1 MAMRKYM
8 GILVLGVVAS
18 LLVSVSAAM
27 GQSTATLS
35 GTVTDPTG
43 AAVPQAKVV
52 VHSLA
57 TGLDRTVMT
66 DGAGLYAVPSL
77 QPGDYKVQVMA
88 AGFSIDT
95 IEKVT
100 LDVAQSVTVNPK
112 LAVAS
117 AGATVQVES
126 DTASKIEASTITVGE
141 VIGRNTVQ
149 ELPLNG
155 RHFLDLTVL
164 TPGGVVADTNG
175 SLTATSRGLGANSF
189 ITAGNRE
196 DSVNFQ
202 INGINLNDIS
212 QNQITFQPSIDTTSE
227 FAINNQ
233 TFSAEFGRSDGSI
246 VTVATRSGTD
256 HFHGEAFDYFRNEAL
271 DARNYFNRG
280 FNTTTGLPLVANT
293 GDKAPLKRNNF
304 GGSVGGPVWKGHT
317 FFFFSYE
324 GLRQH
329 QGILQNSPVFSPTQQ
344 ATFAANAAA
353 DPIAA
358 AFAALIPLP
367 NSGADYVSFTPGPV
381 KIDQYTGDVLQ
392 QIGVND
398 SLHGFY
404 AFQQDVRTE
413 PALQGDTLPGWGDH
427 RTGRRQIGTLQYV
440 HLFNS
445 TITNEAR
452 IGFNRIAIDFQ
463 PANLINPASLG
474 IVDGLTGNIGIPQT
488 TITDVGFE
496 VGGPAGF
503 PQGRDTTTGV
513 LADTVTMV
521 KGKHQIK
528 WGGEFRRYLLYSF
541 AGNIGSL
548 TLSSANLAADVTPV
562 FSIQPNIIDY
572 RIYADAGAGF
582 IQDNYKIK
590 PGLTLEGGLRFEWNG
605 TPLEGKNRISIFNPA
620 NDTLTQA
627 GTNGIPADGAYKQN
641 YNLEPRVGFAYDL
654 FNNGKTVV
662 RGAYGF
668 LVDQPVAGT
677 VSILTGNPP
686 FTTAVSY
693 SNSNP
698 AQAIPLN
705 DLYNSAKAA
714 SGFALGYVNPNLRNA
729 YVEDYNLNIQQ
740 ALPWNM
746 VGSIGYYGSTGHHL
760 LIHTDPNQADGI
772 PGASSPRPFNTL
784 SADSP
789 IDPGASIASNISEA
803 NSIGYSNY
811 NATWITL
818 AKIMSNGLQF
828 NMNYEWTKSMDI
840 NSLGSQ
846 GGAVLPDSNNPAENY
861 GLSDFDVRNHFAGTA
876 IYALPFKRNRLVSG
890 YRLESIFQYQ
900 TGNPVNIVASSD
912 GYNGNS
918 GLIRPNLLKP
928 ISRLKQQIV
937 GSSNVS
943 YFSNPRGENFGGN
956 VCDITNTT
964 SGCTFQIVATQAL
977 IATPTPPTGTCPNPT
992 AIPAAMRGVTDPC
1005 VVVTYTGLGDMQR
1018 NFGTGPGFADLDL
1031 SGEKETKIAHG
1042 VSFILRADA
1051 FDILNHPNFNQP
1063 ASNVQGSTFGQITST
1078 RFATSD
1084 GGSSRQ
1090 LQISAKFVF

>member
-1 MAMRKYM
+1 MTLLPFFRNRFFLLLLLA
-8 GILVLGVVAS
+8 VA
-18 LLVSVSAAM
+18 LCGNTASA
-27 GQSTATLS
+27 QSTATLS
-35 GTVTDPTG
+35 GLVTDPSG
-43 AAVPQAKVV
+43 AAVPHAQVV

-57 TGLDRTVMT
+57 TGLDRTVIT
-66 DGAGLYAVPSL
+66 DGAGAYAVPSL
-77 QPGDYKVQVMA
+77 QPGDYKLQITA
-88 AGFSIDT
+88 SGFSMDT

-100 LDVAQSVTVNPK
+100 LQVAQTLAVNPK

-117 AGATVQVES
+117 AGETVQVES
-126 DTASKIEASTITVGE
+126 STASQIESSTITVGE
-141 VIGRNTVQ
+141 VIGKNTVQ

-164 TPGGVVADTNG
+164 TPGGVVAPTAG
-175 SLTATSRGLGANSF
+175 SLTAPSRGLGANSF

-227 FAINNQ
+227 FRINNQ
-233 TFSAEFGRSDGSI
+233 TFSAEYGRSDGSI

-280 FNTTTGLPLVANT
+280 FNATTGLPLTAGT
-293 GDKAPLKRNNF
+293 GDKAPLKRNNY
-304 GGSVGGPVWKGHT
+304 GGSVGGPVWKGRT

-324 GLRQH
+324 ALRQH
-329 QGILQNSPVFSPTQQ
+329 QGILQNSPVFSQAQQ
-344 ATFAANAAA
+344 SAFAANAAA

-367 NSGADYVSFTPGPV
+367 NSGSNYVSFTPGPV
-381 KIDQYTGDVLQ
+381 QIDQYTGDVLQ
-392 QIGVND
+392 QLGPSD

-404 AFQQDVRTE
+404 AFQKDVRTE

-427 RTGRRQIGTLQYV
+427 RAAHRQIGTLQYV
-440 HLFNS
+440 HVFSSN
-445 TITNEAR
+445 ITNEAR
-452 IGFNRIAIDFQ
+452 LGFNRIAIAFN
-463 PANLINPASLG
+463 PANLISPAKLG

-488 TITDVGFE
+488 TITDVGFT
-496 VGGPAGF
+496 VGGPSGF

-513 LADTVTMV
+513 LSDTVTML
-521 KGKHQIK
+521 KGNHQIK

-541 AGNIGSL
+541 AGNIGSMS
-548 TLSSANLAADVTPV
+548 LSSANLAADVTPV

-572 RIYADAGAGF
+572 RIYSDAAAAF
-582 IQDNYKIK
+582 VQDNYRVR
-590 PGLTLEGGLRFEWNG
+590 PGLTLEAGLRFEWNG
-605 TPLEGKNRISIFNPA
+605 TPVEGENRISIFNPA
-620 NDTLTQA
+620 NITLTQA
-627 GTNGIPADGAYKQN
+627 GTNGIPANGAYKQN
-641 YNLEPRVGFAYDL
+641 YNVEPRVGFAYDL
-654 FNNGKTVV
+654 FNNNKTVI
-662 RGAYGF
+662 RGAYGM

-693 SNSNP
+693 SNSAAP
-698 AQAIPLN
+698 IPLSN
-705 DLYNSAKAA
+705 LYASAKAA
-714 SGFALGYVNPNLRNA
+714 SGYALGWVNPNLRNA
-729 YVEDYNLNIQQ
+729 YVEDFNLNLQQ

-746 VGSIGYYGSTGHHL
+746 VASVGYYGSTGHHL
-760 LIHTDPNQADGI
+760 LIVTDPNQANG
-772 PGASSPRPFNTL
+772 PTNAPSPRPYL
-784 SADSP
+784 KLAADSP
-789 IDPGASIASNISEA
+789 IDPGVSIASNITER

-818 AKIMSNGLQF
+818 SKVMSNGLQF
-828 NMNYEWTKSMDI
+828 DMNYEWSKSMDI

-846 GGAVLPDSNNPAENY
+846 GGAVLPDSNQPSENY
-861 GLSDFDVRNHFAGTA
+861 GLSDFDVRNHFAANA
-876 IYALPFKRNRLVSG
+876 IYALPFKGNRLVSG

-928 ISRLKQQIV
+928 IVRHKQQIV
-937 GSSNVS
+937 GSANVS
-943 YFSNPRGENFGGN
+943 YFANPGGLAYGGA
-956 VCDITNTT
+956 VCDLTNVT
-964 SGCTFQIVATQAL
+964 SACAYQVVGTQAN
-977 IATPTPPTGTCPNPT
+977 ATGTTAPT
-992 AIPAAMRGVTDPC
+992 A
-1005 VVVTYTGLGDMQR
+1005 YTGLGSLQR
-1018 NFGTGPGFADLDL
+1018 NFGTGPGFADLDI
-1031 SGEKETKIAHG
+1031 SGEKETKLVKG
-1042 VSFILRADA
+1042 LSFILRADA
-1051 FDILNHPNFNQP
+1051 FDILNHPNFGQP
-1063 ASNVQGSTFGQITST
+1063 SGNVQSSSFGQITAT

-1090 LQISAKFVF
+1090 LQLSAKFLF

>member
-1 MAMRKYM
+1 MT
-8 GILVLGVVAS
+8 ILRYPGKLSWLVALAFS
-18 LLVSVSAAM
+18 TLVATPARA
-27 GQSTATLS
+27 QSTATLS
-35 GTVTDPTG
+35 GMVTDPTG
-43 AAVPQAKVV
+43 AGVPHAQVL

-57 TGLDRTVMT
+57 TGLDRNVLT
-66 DGAGLYAVPSL
+66 DGAGAYVVPSL
-77 QPGDYKVQVMA
+77 QPGDYKLQVA
-88 AGFSIDT
+88 ASGFSADV

-100 LDVAQSVTVNPK
+100 LDVAQSLTVNPK

-117 AGATVQVES
+117 AGETVQVES
-126 DTASKIEASTITVGE
+126 NAASQIESSTITVGE

-164 TPGGVVADTNG
+164 TPGGVVADTAG
-175 SLTATSRGLGANSF
+175 SLTAPSRGLGANSF

-227 FAINNQ
+227 FKINNQ

-256 HFHGEAFDYFRNEAL
+256 HFHGELFDYFRNEAL
-271 DARNYFNRG
+271 DARNYFNRS
-280 FNTTTGLPLVANT
+280 FNPSTGLPLIANT

-329 QGILQNSPVFSPTQQ
+329 QGILQNSPVFSQAQQTQ
-344 ATFAANAAA
+344 FAANATA

-367 NSGADYVSFTPGPV
+367 NSGTTYVSFTPGPV
-381 KIDQYTGDVLQ
+381 QIDQYTGDVLQ
-392 QIGVND
+392 QLGQND

-404 AFQQDVRTE
+404 AFQKDVRTE

-427 RTGRRQIGTLQYV
+427 RAAHRQIGTLQYV
-440 HLFNS
+440 HIFNS
-445 TITNEAR
+445 NITNEAR
-452 IGFNRIAIDFQ
+452 LGFNRIAIAFN
-463 PANLINPASLG
+463 PANTISPASLG

-488 TITDVGFE
+488 TLTDVGFT
-496 VGGPAGF
+496 VGGPSGF

-513 LADTVTMV
+513 LADTVTML
-521 KGKHQIK
+521 KGNHQIK

-548 TLSSANLAADVTPV
+548 SLSSANLAADVTPV

-572 RIYADAGAGF
+572 RIYADAAGAF
-582 IQDNYKIK
+582 VQDNYRIK
-590 PGLTLEGGLRFEWNG
+590 PGLTLEAGLRFEWNG
-605 TPLEGKNRISIFNPA
+605 TPVEGENRIAIFNPT
-620 NDTLTQA
+620 NITLTQA

-641 YNLEPRVGFAYDL
+641 YNVEPRLGFAYDL
-654 FNNGKTVV
+654 FNNNKTVV
-662 RGAYGF
+662 RGAYGL
-668 LVDQPVAGT
+668 LVDQPVAGAVT
-677 VSILTGNPP
+677 ILTGNPP

-693 SNSNP
+693 SNSATP
-698 AQAIPLN
+698 IPLN
-705 DLYNSAKAA
+705 NLYASAKAA
-714 SGFALGYVNPNLRNA
+714 SGYALGWVNPNFRNA
-729 YVEDYNLNIQQ
+729 YVEDFNLNVQQ
-740 ALPWNM
+740 ALPWSL
-746 VGSIGYYGSTGHHL
+746 VASIGYYGSTGHHL
-760 LIHTDPNQADGI
+760 LIVTDPNQANG
-772 PGASSPRPFNTL
+772 PTNHPSPRPFL
-784 SADSP
+784 KLAADSP
-789 IDPGASIASNISEA
+789 IDPGVSIASNISER

-811 NATWITL
+811 NATWVTL
-818 AKIMSNGLQF
+818 SKVMSNGLQF
-828 NMNYEWTKSMDI
+828 DMNYEWTKSMDI

-846 GGAVLPDSNNPAENY
+846 GGAVLPDTNNPSENY
-861 GLSDFDVRNHFAGTA
+861 GLSDFDVRNHFAANA
-876 IYALPFKRNRLVSG
+876 IYALPFKANRLVSG

-928 ISRLKQQIV
+928 ITRLKQQLA
-937 GSSNVS
+937 GSANVS
-943 YFSNPRGENFGGN
+943 YFANPGGEAYGGA
-956 VCDITNTT
+956 VCDLTNTT
-964 SGCTFQIVATQAL
+964 SACVYQIVATQAL
-977 IATPTPPTGTCPNPT
+977 ITTPTTSCPHPGLYNPST
-992 AIPAAMRGVTDPC
+992 AAVTNPC
-1005 VVVTYTGLGDMQR
+1005 VTLTYTGLGTMQR
-1018 NFGTGPGFADLDL
+1018 NFGTGPGFADLDV
-1031 SGEKETKIAHG
+1031 SGEKETRLFKG
-1042 VSFILRADA
+1042 LSFILRADA
-1051 FDILNHPNFNQP
+1051 FDILNHPNYGQP
-1063 ASNVQGSTFGQITST
+1063 SGNVQSSTFGQITAT

-1090 LQISAKFVF
+1090 LQLSAKFLF